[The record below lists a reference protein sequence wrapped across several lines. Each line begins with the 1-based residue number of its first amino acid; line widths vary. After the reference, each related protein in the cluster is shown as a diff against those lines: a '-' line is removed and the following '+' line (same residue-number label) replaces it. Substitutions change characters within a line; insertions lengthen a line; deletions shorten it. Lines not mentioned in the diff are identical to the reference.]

1 MTVIFWC
8 YNHMYY
14 KNYTKK
20 LGLLHKVTMKLK
32 VELLQPQLYFPLS
45 VPVTSTDTTKIY
57 QKV

>member
-1 MTVIFWC
+1 
-8 YNHMYY
+8 MYY

-32 VELLQPQLYFPLS
+32 VELLQPQFYLPLS

-57 QKV
+57 QEV